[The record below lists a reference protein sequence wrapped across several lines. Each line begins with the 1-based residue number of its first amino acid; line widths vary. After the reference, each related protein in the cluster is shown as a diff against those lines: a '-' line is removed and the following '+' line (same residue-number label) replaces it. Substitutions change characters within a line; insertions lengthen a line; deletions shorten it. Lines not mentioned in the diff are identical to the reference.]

1 MKFLITGAGGQLG
14 QEWVRLLNESGEGD
28 DFIALTRDE
37 FDITIP
43 DTIKNTIKNEKP
55 DVLINCAAYTDVDG
69 AESHQEKANIINHA
83 AVKNLACECTAA
95 GVKMVHYSTDYV
107 FPGREE
113 DELKYPDGYPEDAVT
128 GPVNAYGKTKLAG
141 EEALMQEMDNYLL
154 IRVSWLCG
162 AEGNNFVKTMLRL
175 GSDRNE
181 LGVVDDQFGS
191 PAFTFD
197 VAKKTHELVQGG
209 KRGTYHIS
217 SEGKI
222 TWADFAEEIFKIA
235 GMKVAV
241 NRVTSEEFKTVAKRP
256 AFSLLSK
263 RKIVDEGLTPVPWKS
278 GLSELLNRLK
288 TK

>member
-14 QEWVRLLNESGEGD
+14 QEWVRLLNESGEND
-28 DFIALTRDE
+28 EFIAFSRDE
-37 FDITIP
+37 FDITILGS
-43 DTIKNTIKNEKP
+43 IKKIIKKEKP

-69 AESHQEKANIINHA
+69 AEAHQEKANMINHE
-83 AVKNLACECTAA
+83 AVKNLAGECAAA

-113 DELKYPDGYPEDAVT
+113 DELKYPDGYLEDAET
-128 GPVNAYGKTKLAG
+128 GPINVYGKTKLAG
-141 EEALMQEMDNYLL
+141 EEALKQGTDDYLL

-162 AEGNNFVKTMLRL
+162 SEGKNFVKTMLRL

-181 LGVVDDQFGS
+181 LIVVDDQIGS

-209 KRGTYHIS
+209 KKGTYHIS

-235 GMKVAV
+235 GMDVAV

-263 RKIVDEGLTPVPWKS
+263 RKIVDDGLTPVPWKS

-288 TK
+288 MK